1 VAIDPIAGG
10 AKVTSQA
17 TALDWP
23 LLLAGDRVDSEQIA
37 LAIQQSKTQ
46 ETRELIEKS
55 QKTAAIGI
63 ERIKNSFQHEIA
75 NRLEM

>member
-1 VAIDPIAGG
+1 
-10 AKVTSQA
+10 
-17 TALDWP
+17 LDWP